1 LGHTVTDL
9 NEFSADNHTLSKI
22 TFSAINEPEIVH
34 QIREQK
40 LDQWILIGI
49 EAHVC
54 VLQTAFDLL
63 AQRKK
68 VFVVEDC
75 TSSRQA
81 RDKQIALDRMKHAGI
96 NIVTREMVVFEWLG
110 KGGTPQFKFIN
121 ETFIK

>member
-1 LGHTVTDL
+1 V
-9 NEFSADNHTLSKI
+9 SKI
-22 TFSAINEPEIVH
+22 TFSAPSEPNIAH
-34 QIREQK
+34 KIREHK

-54 VLQTAFDLL
+54 VLQTAFNLL
-63 AQRKK
+63 AQHKK
-68 VFVVEDC
+68 IFVVDDC
-75 TSSRQA
+75 TSSRHA
-81 RDKQIALDRMKHAGI
+81 RDKQVALDRMKHAGI